1 MKPKQYGHKVL
12 TARVPNRDKFY
23 EEVQKR
29 GDNVSE
35 LVRTWI
41 NEYMA
46 NAEKQQN

>member
-1 MKPKQYGHKVL
+1 MKQKKYGHKVISV
-12 TARVPNRDKFY
+12 RVKDRDKFY

-46 NAEKQQN
+46 KAEKK